1 MIKLTINTMLFS
13 ALGAAALIAGC
24 KADRDKPGY
33 IVLPG
38 MVTPVPYEA
47 YDKNPNAPRGQ
58 ALMHPPE
65 GTIPMGWKTFPF
77 QEGREEADR
86 AGKEV
91 FNPIE
96 LNDKNIARGKW
107 AYQTFCQICHGP
119 KGQGDGPIIGRYPN
133 PPSLLADR
141 AKNMPDGQIFHII
154 TKGQGIMPAYAIQV
168 LPEDR
173 WAAILY
179 IRKLQEGKP

>member
-1 MIKLTINTMLFS
+1 MLRFQSNTLVLAAFLM
-13 ALGAAALIAGC
+13 AALFLGC
-24 KADRDKPGY
+24 KAERDKPGY

-47 YDKNPNAPRGQ
+47 FDRNPNAPRGQ

-65 GTIPMGWKTFPF
+65 GTIPIGWTPF
-77 QEGREEADR
+77 HFNAGREEADR

-91 FNPIE
+91 VNPIE
-96 LNDKNIARGKW
+96 LSDQKLARGKW
-107 AYQTFCQICHGP
+107 VYATFCQICHGP

-141 AKNMPDGQIFHII
+141 AKNMPDGQIFHIV
-154 TKGQGIMPAYAIQV
+154 TKGQGIMPAYAVQV

-179 IRKLQEGKP
+179 VRKLQEGKP

>member
-1 MIKLTINTMLFS
+1 MRNTIVWA
-13 ALGAAALIAGC
+13 ALGAAMFTALAAAGC
-24 KADRDKPGY
+24 KAERDQPGF

-38 MVTPVPYEA
+38 MVEPVPYES

-58 ALMHPPE
+58 ALMLPPE
-65 GTIPMGWKTFPF
+65 GAIPMGWTTFPY
-77 QEGREEADR
+77 GATREEAER

-96 LNDKNIARGKW
+96 LNDANIARGKW
-107 AYQTFCQICHGP
+107 VFTTFCQICHGP

-141 AKNMPDGQIFHII
+141 AKNMPDGQMFHII
-154 TKGQGIMPAYAIQV
+154 TKGQGIMPAYNVQV
-168 LPEDR
+168 LPQDR

-179 IRKLQEGKP
+179 VRTLQGGKP